1 MAGPSPL
8 LEFFDDPAAFL
19 DVAAPALATDPV
31 LGTVVAT
38 VAERMAAERAA
49 GVAVAAGL
57 TPWWLVVRDP
67 DGSVGGLGMRT
78 APFAPYPLFLLPMP
92 DAAAE
97 ALARALHE
105 RGEALGGLNGAR
117 PAVDLAA
124 AAWTRLTGEPTRVAV
139 HTRLFELGRLTMPS
153 LPAGR
158 VRPATPADAAL
169 VTAWF
174 RRFLAE
180 ADEQAGRPPSRSG
193 EHVDADDVDRRI
205 EQGTVWLWEDETGRV
220 VHLTAASLPSYGVS
234 RIGPVFTPRE
244 HRGRGYAGA
253 AVGQVSQGL
262 RGQGVRVC
270 LFTDQANPTSNAL
283 YERLGF
289 RPVVDM
295 AEVVV
300 DVS

>member
-8 LEFFDDPAAFL
+8 LDFYDDPAAFL
-19 DVAAPALATDPV
+19 DVAAPALAADPV
-31 LGTVVAT
+31 LGTVIAT
-38 VAERMAAERAA
+38 VTERMVSERAA
-49 GVAVAAGL
+49 GVAGDADL

-67 DGSVGGLGMRT
+67 DGSVVGLGMRT
-78 APFAPYPLFLLPMP
+78 APFVPHPLFLLPMP

-117 PAVDLAA
+117 PAVDVAA

-139 HTRLFELGRLTMPS
+139 HTRLFELGELTPPPA
-153 LPAGR
+153 PAGR
-158 VRPATPADAAL
+158 LRRAAPAD
-169 VTAWF
+169 VTVATSWF

-180 ADEQAGRPPSRSG
+180 ADEQAGRPPGRSG
-193 EHVDADDVDRRI
+193 EHVDAEEVGRRI
-205 EQGTVWLWEDETGRV
+205 DQGTVWLWEDEAARV
-220 VHLTAASLPSYGVS
+220 VHLTAASQPSYGVS

-244 HRGRGYAGA
+244 RRGHGYAA
-253 AVGQVSQGL
+253 ATVARVSRGL
-262 RGQGVRVC
+262 LDEGVRVC
-270 LFTDQANPTSNAL
+270 LFTDQANPTSNPL

-295 AEVVV
+295 AEVAVA
-300 DVS
+300 VS